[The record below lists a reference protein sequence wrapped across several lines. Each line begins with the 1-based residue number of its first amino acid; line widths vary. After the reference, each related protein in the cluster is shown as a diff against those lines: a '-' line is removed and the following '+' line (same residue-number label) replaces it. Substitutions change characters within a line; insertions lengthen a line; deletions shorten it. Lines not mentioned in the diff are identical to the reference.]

1 MINSDLMKISLA
13 VRKGGLIFF
22 NKFEFFSENFVKTS
36 NSTHILYIEIIKF
49 DLPYDIGYSE

>member
-1 MINSDLMKISLA
+1 MKIRLA

-36 NSTHILYIEIIKF
+36 KSTHILYIEIIKF
-49 DLPYDIGYSE
+49 DLPYDIGYSEWGAD